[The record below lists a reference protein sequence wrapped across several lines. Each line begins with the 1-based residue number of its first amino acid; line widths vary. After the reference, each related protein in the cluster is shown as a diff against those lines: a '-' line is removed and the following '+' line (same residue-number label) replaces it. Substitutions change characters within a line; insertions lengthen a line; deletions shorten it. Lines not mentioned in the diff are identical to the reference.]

1 LLSSRARAQDTVTGI
16 RRAVKSLP
24 EMPRLRHLQGDN
36 AKGGI
41 KGMDFGRI

>member
-1 LLSSRARAQDTVTGI
+1 
-16 RRAVKSLP
+16 
-24 EMPRLRHLQGDN
+24 MPRLRHLQGDN